1 MIVLAAAGAAAQNTP
16 ADPLRPSWCRDLPR
30 AAYKNLERVVSTQ
43 DWFEVYRIRPGV
55 FAIYEPKQYEE
66 VISYVIVGS
75 AKALLFD
82 TGMGIGKMRRVVE
95 GLTAKPVTVLNSHAH
110 HDHVGGNAE
119 FERAMGMDNA
129 FSRKNAEGRRGL
141 GPEVLKADRICG
153 ALPAGVTTESYVIG
167 PWTISEIVR
176 DGSRIALGGREV
188 EVIATPG
195 HTPDSLCLYDAK
207 NRLLFT
213 GDTFYPGPIYLFGG
227 ETNLADYANSSDRLA
242 KLAPQVNLLL
252 PGHNVPV
259 AEPRNLSRLAAAIKQ
274 VRSGQGTPKNNG
286 GLREYQFDG
295 FSILTR

>member
-1 MIVLAAAGAAAQNTP
+1 
-16 ADPLRPSWCRDLPR
+16 
-30 AAYKNLERVVSTQ
+30 
-43 DWFEVYRIRPGV
+43 
-55 FAIYEPKQYEE
+55 